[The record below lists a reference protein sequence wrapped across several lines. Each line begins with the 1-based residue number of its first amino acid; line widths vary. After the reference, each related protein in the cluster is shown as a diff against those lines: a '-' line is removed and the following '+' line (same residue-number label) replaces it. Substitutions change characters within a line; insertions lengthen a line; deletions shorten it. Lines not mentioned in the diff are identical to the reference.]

1 MFGLL
6 LSSAYPTVKVFTAS
20 HSALTG
26 RRLGAQEAGTH
37 DPSWPEG
44 HSTPY
49 GVLLSDKT
57 GGSQLEV
64 ACLGTH
70 WALFQWVVSNC
81 IMHNFFLYSFIIVTV
96 FPYFSVLL
104 NCLSQ
109 LMTFTFISFS
119 LPISLLGSEGA
130 AGRCLA
136 ACRVKPINHHK

>member
-81 IMHNFFLYSFIIVTV
+81 IMHNFFSIFVYHCYWFSLLFCPIKLFISTH
-96 FPYFSVLL
+96 
-104 NCLSQ
+104 
-109 LMTFTFISFS
+109 TFTFISFS
-119 LPISLLGSEGA
+119 LPHLTVGE
-130 AGRCLA
+130 
-136 ACRVKPINHHK
+136 